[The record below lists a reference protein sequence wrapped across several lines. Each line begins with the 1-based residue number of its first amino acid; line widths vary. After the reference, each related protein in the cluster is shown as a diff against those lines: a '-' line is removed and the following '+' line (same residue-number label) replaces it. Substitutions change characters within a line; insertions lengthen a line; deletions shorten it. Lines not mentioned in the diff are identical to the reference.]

1 VGDRADE
8 TPVSWL
14 LIEPGWKVHAADG
27 TEVGRVEDV
36 VGDTT
41 KDIFSGLAVS
51 GGLLP
56 GILAKAKFVPAER
69 ISALSDGRVDLDLS
83 ADAVDA
89 LDEHEPVPPP
99 EPLGP

>member
-1 VGDRADE
+1 MADAPDE

-27 TEVGRVEDV
+27 TEVGRVEEV

-51 GGLLP
+51 GGLLA

-69 ISALSDGRVDLDLS
+69 IAGMSDGRVDLDLS
-83 ADAVDA
+83 TDAIDA
-89 LDEHEPVPPP
+89 LDDHEPAPPP
-99 EPLGP
+99 EPLA

>member
-1 VGDRADE
+1 MTEPDP

-27 TEVGRVEDV
+27 TEIGRVEEV

-41 KDIFSGLAVS
+41 KDIFSGLAIS
-51 GGLLP
+51 SGLLQ
-56 GILAKAKFVPAER
+56 GILAKAKFVPSER
-69 ISALSDGRVDLDLS
+69 ITTIAEERVDLDLP
-83 ADAVDA
+83 ADAVEA

-99 EPLGP
+99 EQLGP